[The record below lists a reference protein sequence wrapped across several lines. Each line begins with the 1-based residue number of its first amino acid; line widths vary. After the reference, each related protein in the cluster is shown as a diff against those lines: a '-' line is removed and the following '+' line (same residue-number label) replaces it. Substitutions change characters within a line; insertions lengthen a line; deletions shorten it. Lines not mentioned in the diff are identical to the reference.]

1 MITLLSYFQHMIISM
16 CLLLTS
22 SCTPAYTG
30 TVINLAGA
38 TPADELIRTM
48 LTIPAESEVDFIQWD
63 LKLYDNH
70 SFVLNIIFGASQP
83 NTLGFKSNAEKRT
96 AKGTFTVSESS
107 NFKTIYHLQSSSL
120 PAGISLAK
128 LSENLFHLLTPQQQ
142 LIPGNG
148 GWSYSLN
155 RKDIVSKNEILISSA
170 VTDASPL
177 QLVFDGRTPCQEIA
191 AEHPEMNASP
201 ACFKL
206 KWRLI
211 LNRDSITFLP
221 TTYIIRKVV
230 DNVVRDSVPGKWTI
244 IKGTAGNP
252 AAVIYQLDPD
262 KPEESISFLAGDD
275 NVLFF
280 LNKKN
285 EPYIGNEHHS
295 YTMNRR
301 FQ

>member
-1 MITLLSYFQHMIISM
+1 MIISM
-16 CLLLTS
+16 CLLLTG

-30 TVINLAGA
+30 TTINLAGA
-38 TPADELIRTM
+38 TPADRLIRSM
-48 LTIPAESEVDFIQWD
+48 LTIPAAAEVDFIQWD

-107 NFKTIYHLQSSSL
+107 NFKTIYHLQSGSL

-155 RKDIVSKNEILISSA
+155 RKDIVSKNGILISSA
-170 VTDASPL
+170 VSDARPL

-191 AEHPEMNASP
+191 AEHPEMNTSS

-211 LNRDSITFLP
+211 LNRDSITLLP

-252 AAVIYQLDPD
+252 AAIIYQLDPD

-295 YTMNRR
+295 YTMNRK